1 MTTTS
6 RPRTDPKIED
16 AGARLSF
23 DRSRP
28 GRTGVLLSAL
38 GVPGAE
44 PLPER
49 FLRRDLN
56 LPEMSQNEVMR
67 YFVGL
72 SRLNYSIDTGF
83 YPLGSCT
90 MKYNPKVNED
100 VARLAGFAQAHP
112 HQPAESV
119 QGALAV
125 LFELQTS
132 LAEIT
137 GMDAVSLAPA
147 AGAQGELCGIL
158 IVKDYLAA
166 QGNGHRRKVLV
177 PDSAHGTNP
186 ATAAMAGFE
195 VVTVP
200 SDADGNTDLAFLESA
215 LDDGV
220 AAMMLTLPSTLGLF
234 DPNIARLAAMLHEH
248 GALLYGDGA
257 NQNAFL
263 GRARFGDMGF
273 DVVHLNLHKTFSTP
287 HGGGGP
293 GAGPVCVKAKLAPYL
308 PGPVVE
314 RADEGTE
321 PGDPTRPTSAS
332 GRAET
337 DGSSGSADR
346 AAYQFVTPEKSIGK
360 TMAFHG
366 NFGVLVRAL
375 TYIKSLG
382 AEGLRA
388 ISENAVVNAN
398 YVLARLRGAYRL
410 PYARPCM
417 HEVVFSGSKQRAE
430 SGVKTLDIAK
440 RLIDYGYHPP
450 TIYFPLIVD
459 EALMIEPTESEGMES
474 VDAFCEAMLAIARE
488 AEEDPELVK
497 GAPYSAP
504 LRRLDEATAARK
516 PVLRWR
522 ADGS

>member
-1 MTTTS
+1 
-6 RPRTDPKIED
+6 
-16 AGARLSF
+16 
-23 DRSRP
+23 
-28 GRTGVLLSAL
+28 
-38 GVPGAE
+38 VPHAE

-49 FLRRDLN
+49 YLRADLT
-56 LPEMSQNEVMR
+56 LPEMSQNEVIR

-100 VARLAGFAQAHP
+100 VARFPAFAHVHP
-112 HQPAESV
+112 HQGPASI

-125 LFELQTS
+125 LFELQNA

-137 GMDAVSLAPA
+137 GMDAVSLTPA

-158 IVKDYLAA
+158 VVKEFLAD

-215 LDDGV
+215 LDDSV

-234 DPNIARLAAMLHEH
+234 DQNIVRIGEMLHEH

-314 RADEGTE
+314 QTAQAGQTEQADGEVGRASSA
-321 PGDPTRPTSAS
+321 RPTSAS
-332 GRAET
+332 GRAEDT
-337 DGSSGSADR
+337 PFR
-346 AAYQFVTPEKSIGK
+346 FVTPEKSIGK

-410 PYARPCM
+410 PYDRPCM

-497 GAPYSAP
+497 GAPYTAP

-516 PVLRWR
+516 PVLSWR
-522 ADGS
+522 AEVRAD